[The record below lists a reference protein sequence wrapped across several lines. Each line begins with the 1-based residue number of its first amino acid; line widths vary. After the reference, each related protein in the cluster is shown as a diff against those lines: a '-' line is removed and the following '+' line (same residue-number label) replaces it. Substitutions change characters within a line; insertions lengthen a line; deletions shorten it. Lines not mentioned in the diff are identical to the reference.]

1 MSKKRFRYNG
11 VLNVNKPTAMT
22 SHDVVDRVREITRM
36 RKIGHTGTLDPMAT
50 GVLPLCLGHA
60 TKVAQ
65 FLLAVDK
72 EYVVEMILGKTTTT
86 QDTTGELIEERPV
99 PEISLEELDR
109 LLDGFRGEIDQIP
122 PMVSAKKYKGERLY
136 KMAREGREIEREPC
150 RVTLYELELQKL
162 ELPIIRFRMVC
173 SKGTYVRTVCHDIGE
188 AIGCGAAM
196 CGLIRTRCGTFRIED
211 AIPLEDLEKQNS
223 LERHLASL
231 DEALAIYP
239 ALRVAEREA
248 AEVGHGMAVTGSGI
262 LNRTG
267 PFEAGSLV
275 RIQNRDGE
283 LIAIAKAL
291 LCSEK
296 IETIGSNLKTI
307 QPVKVFH

>member
-1 MSKKRFRYNG
+1 MSKKRYRYNG
-11 VLNVNKPTAMT
+11 VLNVDKPAAMT
-22 SHDVVDRVREITRM
+22 SHDVVDRVREITHM

-50 GVLPLCLGHA
+50 GVLPLCLGNA

-65 FLLAVDK
+65 FLLAADK
-72 EYVVEMILGKTTTT
+72 EYVVEMVLGKTTTT
-86 QDTTGELIEERPV
+86 QDTTGEVIEEHPV
-99 PEISLEELDR
+99 PEISFEELDAI
-109 LLDGFRGEIDQIP
+109 LDRFRGETAQIP
-122 PMVSAKKYKGERLY
+122 PMVSAKKHKGERLY

-150 RVTLYELELQKL
+150 SITIHELELQKV
-162 ELPIIRFRMVC
+162 ESPIVRFRMVC
-173 SKGTYVRTVCHDIGE
+173 SKGTYVRTVCHDVGA

-196 CGLIRTRCGTFRIED
+196 CGLIRTRCGSFRIED
-211 AIPLEDLEKQNS
+211 SISLAGLEKKDS
-223 LERHLASL
+223 LEQHLASL
-231 DEALAIYP
+231 DEALSIYP

-248 AEVGHGMAVTGSGI
+248 AEVGHGMPVTGSAI
-262 LNRTG
+262 LNRTA

-275 RIQNRDGE
+275 RIQNRDGN